1 MSQVQVRILSV
12 NVGQPQ
18 VLPYK
23 EQEVVTSICKEP
35 VTGPLYLSKTQLQGD
50 AQADLKYHGGVDK
63 AVCVYA
69 SEHYPYWEKTLGRSL
84 PVSAFG
90 ENLTIEGLLEDEV
103 CIGDIYQIGGA
114 VVQVTQPRQPCHKLA
129 KRYDVIDLAV
139 QVQTTGY
146 TGFYLR
152 VLQEGEISQEDIMT
166 LVEKDPHGVTIA
178 FANQIM
184 HHDKKNKQAIKRIL
198 MVEALSAS
206 WRQSFTKRLGDE
218 EIDTTLRLQGS

>member
-1 MSQVQVRILSV
+1 MSQVQARILSV

-18 VLPYK
+18 VLSYK
-23 EQEVVTSICKEP
+23 EQEVVTGICKQP

-69 SEHYPYWEKTLGRSL
+69 AEHYPYWEKTLGRSM

-103 CIGDIYQIGGA
+103 CIGDIYQIGDA

-129 KRYDVIDLAV
+129 KRYDVNDLAV
-139 QVQTTGY
+139 QVQDTGY

-152 VLQEGEISQEDIMT
+152 VLQEGEISQEDPMT
-166 LVEKDPHGVTIA
+166 LIEKDPHGVTIA

-184 HHDKKNKQAIKRIL
+184 HRDKKNKQAIKRIL

-206 WRQSFTKRLGDE
+206 WRLSFTKRLGDE
-218 EIDTTLRLQGS
+218 EIDTAPRLQGS